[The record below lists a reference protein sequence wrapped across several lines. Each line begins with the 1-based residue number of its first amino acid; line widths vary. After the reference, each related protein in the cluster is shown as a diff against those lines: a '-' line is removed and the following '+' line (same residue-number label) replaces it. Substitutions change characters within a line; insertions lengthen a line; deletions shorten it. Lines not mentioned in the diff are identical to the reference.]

1 MYAFISPIWLLNLI
15 IIFNLGNKMMVLI
28 WPMPMFILGFAQ
40 GSPPKKNTIPC
51 KWPTWIQMVDEPLG
65 KYQIIIIKSRCHII
79 FPNKTQYFMA
89 IVWLLHCFFNGFLHF
104 HPCPRALKKRPP
116 PRCTKGQRLVQYRA
130 ILGTSCIVVTCFIP
144 SGLLSNKTMYM
155 YNMHIYIY
163 IHTYIHIRSYLGK
176 L

>member
-1 MYAFISPIWLLNLI
+1 MVTKSHYNLQSW
-15 IIFNLGNKMMVLI
+15 KQDD
-28 WPMPMFILGFAQ
+28 GFDLTHAHVYTWIC
-40 GSPPKKNTIPC
+40 SRLPPPKKNTIPC

-89 IVWLLHCFFNGFLHF
+89 IVWLLHCFFNGFLHV

-155 YNMHIYIY
+155 YNMHIYIHTY
-163 IHTYIHIRSYLGK
+163 IHTYPIISG
-176 L
+176 